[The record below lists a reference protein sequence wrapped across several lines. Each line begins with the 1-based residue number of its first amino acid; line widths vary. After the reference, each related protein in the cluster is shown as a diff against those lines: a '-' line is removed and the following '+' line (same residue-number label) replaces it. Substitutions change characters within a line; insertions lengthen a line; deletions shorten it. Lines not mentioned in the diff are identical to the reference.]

1 MPTNTLNW
9 PPMRQYAFNPP
20 MRRYRHLNTPI
31 IGKRSLKTIMLI
43 KSLGVMALIYMD
55 LIIISSIPETMIPT
69 SWGSLYAS
77 TKILLGSGSNQ
88 VSGNIGSDK
97 VHTGAGDDI
106 IRGGAGD
113 DIICGCAGDDQ
124 LIGGDG
130 DDIIY
135 GDWGN
140 DILYGGAG
148 DDILVG
154 GAGRDIM
161 VGGKG
166 DDTFYI
172 GDLASSV
179 RWLMSLRIMVKGTIC
194 FPLSPAPIR
203 SMSKTPAKMRF
214 CRMARGT
221 MPRFTLFCAAIPTRS
236 PVMMD
241 ADGITFIE
249 IV

>member
-1 MPTNTLNW
+1 MPIKHSELAANAV
-9 PPMRQYAFNPP
+9 MRLQSADE
-20 MRRYRHLNTPI
+20 
-31 IGKRSLKTIMLI
+31 
-43 KSLGVMALIYMD
+43 A
-55 LIIISSIPETMIPT
+55 ISSLEYTHNWETQLKDHHAYQKSWGYGT
-69 SWGSLYAS
+69 YLYGLDYYLVDTRDHDTGHSWGSLYAS

-113 DIICGCAGDDQ
+113 DQ
-124 LIGGDG
+124 LIGGDD

-172 GDLASSV
+172 GDPVSSV
-179 RWLMSLRIMVKGTIC
+179 RLADVIKDYGKGNDMLSFVTGTLTVYVKNTGKDTILQNGTGDDAEIYAILRGYTD
-194 FPLSPAPIR
+194 PL
-203 SMSKTPAKMRF
+203 T
-214 CRMARGT
+214 
-221 MPRFTLFCAAIPTRS
+221 
-236 PVMMD
+236 VDD